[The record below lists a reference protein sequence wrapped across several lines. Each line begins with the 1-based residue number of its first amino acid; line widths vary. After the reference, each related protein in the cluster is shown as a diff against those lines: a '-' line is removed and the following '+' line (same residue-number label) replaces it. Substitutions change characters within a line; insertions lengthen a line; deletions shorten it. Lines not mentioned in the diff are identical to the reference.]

1 MMDLLKKGF
10 TLVEVNLAVFI
21 MAGGILAMI
30 SLYSLG
36 YRENRQSREDVAST
50 ACADDILN
58 RLVLALS
65 STNITWKSWK
75 NLPYVDGS
83 QPRNGARTW
92 KDYLITD
99 VDKSDGRTSYWRVK
113 ANPISLAQSV
123 FNSVASAVNSD
134 ITKDNLMPSLSAPS
148 QPGVGNGQMTYALV
162 AFRDAEDSPVMSIAV
177 RVVRDR
183 RWRSL
188 MSQPIFFTEV
198 HFHGNMREEENR

>member
-1 MMDLLKKGF
+1 MIRFFKKGF

-75 NLPYVDGS
+75 NLPYVDCS
-83 QPRNGARTW
+83 QPKNGARTW
-92 KDYLITD
+92 KDYLIPD

-113 ANPISLAQSV
+113 ANPFSQAQSV
-123 FNSVASAVNSD
+123 FNSVASAINSD

-162 AFRDAEDSPVMSIAV
+162 AFRDAEDSPVMSLAV

-198 HFHGNMREEENR
+198 HFQGNMREEENR

>member
-1 MMDLLKKGF
+1 MIDLLKKGF

-75 NLPYVDGS
+75 RLPYVDGS
-83 QPRNGARTW
+83 QPKNGARTW
-92 KDYLITD
+92 KDYLATD
-99 VDKSDGRTSYWRVK
+99 VDRSGDQPSYWRVRS
-113 ANPISLAQSV
+113 NPISIAGSV
-123 FNSVASAVNSD
+123 FNSVASAINSD
-134 ITKDNLMPSLSAPS
+134 ITKDNLMPSLSAPG

-162 AFRDAEDSPVMSIAV
+162 AFRDSESSPVMSLAV

-188 MSQPIFFTEV
+188 MSQPLFFTEV
-198 HFHGNMREEENR
+198 HFQGNMREEENR

>member
-1 MMDLLKKGF
+1 MDLLKKGF

-36 YRENRQSREDVAST
+36 YRENRQSREDVAAT
-50 ACADDILN
+50 ACADDIMN

-75 NLPYVDGS
+75 NLPYVEGS
-83 QPRNGARTW
+83 DPKNGARTW

-99 VDKSDGRTSYWRVK
+99 LDKSDGRVSYWRVK
-113 ANPISLAQSV
+113 SNPFSLAQSV
-123 FNSVASAVNSD
+123 FNSIASAINSD
-134 ITKDNLMPSLSAPS
+134 ISKDNNMPSLSAPS

-162 AFRDAEDSPVMSIAV
+162 AFRDSEASPVMSLAV

-198 HFHGNMREEENR
+198 HFQGNMREEENK

>member
-1 MMDLLKKGF
+1 MNLLRKGF

-65 STNITWKSWK
+65 STTITWKSWK
-75 NLPYVDGS
+75 SLTYVEGS
-83 QPRNGARTW
+83 QTRNGAKTW

-99 VDKSDGRTSYWRVK
+99 RDTSGGNVSYWRVR
-113 ANPISLAQSV
+113 AEPYSMAQGVFDSV
-123 FNSVASAVNSD
+123 VDAIRSD
-134 ITKDNLMPSLSAPS
+134 IAKDNLMPSTGCPNK
-148 QPGVGNGQMTYALV
+148 PGDGTGKLTFALV
-162 AFRDAEDSPVMSIAV
+162 AFRDSESSPVMSLAV
-177 RVVRDR
+177 RVVRER

-188 MSQPIFFTEV
+188 MSQPLFFTEV
-198 HFHGNMREEENR
+198 HFQGNMREEENK